1 MRLTLAAALF
11 AAATT
16 ASAFAPMASTFA
28 QGTAPTTNDSTGLQ
42 SPNSPVNTTPDAT
55 TTKPSAVQTRN
66 TAHRTG
72 AAPVPGRN
80 SFTMNEAAARITREG
95 YTAVTGLKKDRQGIW
110 RGQATKDGSPVAVSL
125 DYQGNV
131 TGQ

>member
-1 MRLTLAAALF
+1 MRLTLAAALL

-16 ASAFAPMASTFA
+16 VSAFA
-28 QGTAPTTNDSTGLQ
+28 QGTAPTTGNAVGNATGLNT
-42 SPNSPVNTTPDAT
+42 PNSPVNTTPDAT
-55 TTKPSAVQTRN
+55 TTAPSAVQTKN
-66 TAHRTG
+66 TAHRTS

-80 SFTMNEAAARITREG
+80 SFTMNEAAARITKAG
-95 YTAVTGLKKDRQGIW
+95 YTAVTGLKKDNRGIW

-125 DYQGNV
+125 DYQGTV

>member
-1 MRLTLAAALF
+1 MRLTLAAALL

-16 ASAFAPMASTFA
+16 ASALA
-28 QGTAPTTNDSTGLQ
+28 QGTAPTTGNATGLN

-55 TTKPSAVQTRN
+55 TTAPSAVQTKN
-66 TAHRTG
+66 TAHRTSK
-72 AAPVPGRN
+72 APVAGRN
-80 SFTMNEAAARITREG
+80 SFTMNEAAARITRAG
-95 YTAVTGLKKDRQGIW
+95 YTAVTGLKKDNQGVW

-131 TGQ
+131 TAQ

>member
-1 MRLTLAAALF
+1 MRLTLAAALL

-16 ASAFAPMASTFA
+16 VSAFA
-28 QGTAPTTNDSTGLQ
+28 QGTAPTTGNATGTN

-55 TTKPSAVQTRN
+55 TTTPSAVQTKN
-66 TAHRTG
+66 TAHRTS

-80 SFTMNEAAARITREG
+80 SFTMNEAAARITKAG
-95 YTAVTGLKKDRQGIW
+95 YTAVTGLKKDNRGIW
-110 RGQATKDGSPVAVSL
+110 RGQATKDGNPVAVSL
-125 DYQGNV
+125 DYQGTV

>member
-1 MRLTLAAALF
+1 MRLTLAAALL

-16 ASAFAPMASTFA
+16 ASAFAQNTS
-28 QGTAPTTNDSTGLQ
+28 PTTNGTGLN

-55 TTKPSAVQTRN
+55 KTAPSAVQTKN
-66 TAHRTG
+66 TAHRTSR
-72 AAPVPGRN
+72 APVPGRN
-80 SFTMNEAAARITREG
+80 SFTMNEAAARITRAG
-95 YTAVTGLKKDRQGIW
+95 YTSVTGLKKDNQGVW

>member
-1 MRLTLAAALF
+1 MRSTFAAALL
-11 AAATT
+11 AVAMTG
-16 ASAFAPMASTFA
+16 SAFA
-28 QGTAPTTNDSTGLQ
+28 QGTAPTTNSGTGLS

-55 TTKPSAVQTRN
+55 TTAPSAVQTKN

-72 AAPVPGRN
+72 KAPVPGRN
-80 SFTMNEAAARITREG
+80 SFTMNEAAARITRAG
-95 YTAVTGLKKDRQGIW
+95 YTAVTGLKKDGQGVW